1 MPATKA
7 IDHHMILALFHIL
20 FVAPL
25 FFVIAFFRSE
35 MPVWAFR
42 TLFVLGLFI
51 LVYHGYKFFLKLS
64 QNSMSAWI
72 NAIHIL
78 LFAPLLI
85 YIGLEQ
91 KETPRAAYELC
102 IMVGFAALGYH
113 LYNLT
118 HMLHVVHTD

>member
-1 MPATKA
+1 MAALQA
-7 IDHHMILALFHIL
+7 IDPHMILAIFHIL

-25 FFVIAFFRSE
+25 FFLIAFFRSD

-51 LVYHGYKFFLKLS
+51 LVYHGYKFFVKLAKH
-64 QNSMSAWI
+64 SMSAWV

-78 LFAPLLI
+78 VAAPLLI

-91 KETPRAAYELC
+91 KETPRAAYEIAL
-102 IMVGFAALGYH
+102 MVGFAALGYH
-113 LYNLT
+113 LYNLIY
-118 HMLHVVHTD
+118 MLNTVHTD

>member
-1 MPATKA
+1 MKF
-7 IDHHMILALFHIL
+7 DHHTIISLFHIL

-25 FFVIAFFRSE
+25 FFVIAFFRSD

-42 TLFVLGLFI
+42 TLFVLGLFV

-64 QNSMSAWI
+64 QHSSWAWI
-72 NAIHIL
+72 NAIHVLIV
-78 LFAPLLI
+78 APLLI

-91 KETPRAAYELC
+91 KGAAKAAYEIS

-113 LYNLT
+113 LYYL
-118 HMLHVVHTD
+118 VHALNTVEDE

>member
-1 MPATKA
+1 MKF
-7 IDHHMILALFHIL
+7 DHHTIISLFHIL

-25 FFVIAFFRSE
+25 FFVIAFFRSD

-42 TLFVLGLFI
+42 TIFVLGLFI

-64 QNSMSAWI
+64 QNSSWAWV
-72 NAIHIL
+72 NAIHVLIV
-78 LFAPLLI
+78 APLFI

-91 KETPRAAYELC
+91 KGTAKAAYEIA

-113 LYNLT
+113 LYYLVQALN
-118 HMLHVVHTD
+118 VVEDD

>member
-1 MPATKA
+1 MSGM
-7 IDHHMILALFHIL
+7 DHHKILAIFHIL

-25 FFVIAFFRSE
+25 FFLIAFFRSD

-42 TLFVLGLFI
+42 TLFGLGLFI
-51 LVYHGYKFFLKLS
+51 LLYHGYKFFVRLAKHS
-64 QNSMSAWI
+64 PGVWI
-72 NAIHIL
+72 NAIHVL

-102 IMVGFAALGYH
+102 IMAGFAALGYH
-113 LYNLT
+113 LYNLV
-118 HMLHVVHTD
+118 HMLHVIPS

>member
-1 MPATKA
+1 MKF
-7 IDHHMILALFHIL
+7 DHHTILSLFHIL

-25 FFVIAFFRSE
+25 FFVIAFFRSD

-42 TLFVLGLFI
+42 TIFVLGLFI

-64 QNSMSAWI
+64 QNSSWAWV
-72 NAIHIL
+72 NAIHVLIV
-78 LFAPLLI
+78 APLLI

-91 KETPRAAYELC
+91 KGAAKAAYEIA

-113 LYNLT
+113 LYYLVHALN
-118 HMLHVVHTD
+118 VVNDD